1 MKRLGQPFPGADKR
15 SAYLGLFLRQSH
27 PALGLVDRTPVEQL
41 VYNQLLKN

>member
-27 PALGLVDRTPVEQL
+27 PALGLVDRIGLTMHRRSGVL
-41 VYNQLLKN
+41 S